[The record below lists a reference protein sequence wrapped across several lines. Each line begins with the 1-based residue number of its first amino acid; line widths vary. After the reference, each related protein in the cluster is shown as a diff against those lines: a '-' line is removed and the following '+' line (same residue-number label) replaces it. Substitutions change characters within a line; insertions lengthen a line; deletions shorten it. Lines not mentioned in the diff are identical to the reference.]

1 MFDKLEQVEERFEL
15 LERAVSDPS
24 VVSDRK
30 RFADASR
37 ELAELREVVEA
48 WRRRK
53 DVDRQLTEARAMR
66 EDSDPDIREMAVA
79 ESRELATQL
88 EALDEELKILLIPKD
103 PMDRR
108 NAILE
113 IRAGTGGEEAA
124 LFGGDLLRMY
134 TRYCERNRYRMETLS
149 LSEGGKGGVKEAVV
163 LIAGDDAYGRFKYEG
178 GVHRVQRVPETEAQG
193 RIHTSAV
200 TVAVLPEAEEVDVEL
215 DEQDLRY
222 DVYRSS
228 GAGGQSAV
236 RITHIP
242 TGLVVTCQDERSQ
255 HKNKAKARKILLS
268 RLLDMEMERQ
278 HAEISA
284 DRRAMVGSGDR
295 SERIRTY
302 NFPQGRITDHRIGLT
317 LYSLES
323 FIEGEMDEVL
333 DALRSHY
340 QAEALKAQGGA

>member
-163 LIAGDDAYGRFKYEG
+163 LIAGDDAYGRFKY
-178 GVHRVQRVPETEAQG
+178 
-193 RIHTSAV
+193 
-200 TVAVLPEAEEVDVEL
+200 
-215 DEQDLRY
+215 

-228 GAGGQSAV
+228 GAGGQSVNTTDSAV